1 MLQLNKLSE
10 AYDLRVYTDKGEFF
24 GEVEEAIVS
33 KSRISGWKIKS
44 SRNSYLSKMLDGGA
58 KGVIVPH
65 RLVRAVSDVML
76 ISSTVGANS
85 FENSSE

>member
-1 MLQLNKLSE
+1 MLQLNKLTE
-10 AYDLRVYTDKGEFF
+10 AYDLRVYTDNGEFF

-44 SRNSYLSKMLDGGA
+44 SRNSYLSKMLGGGA

-65 RLVRAVSDVML
+65 HLVKAISDVML
-76 ISSTVGANS
+76 VSSTVGTNS
-85 FENSSE
+85 FESSSE